1 MTESSDYESVQVFI
15 GVDVGKDTH
24 HAVAINRSG
33 KRLFDK
39 ALPNDENK
47 LRSLIS
53 DLKQHGQILLVVDQP
68 ATIGALPVAVARSE
82 GVLVGYLPG
91 LAMRRI
97 ADLHA
102 GEAKTD
108 ARDAAIIAEA
118 ARTLP
123 HALRTLKLADEQIAE
138 LSMLCGFDDDLAAQ
152 TTQASNRIRGLLTQI
167 HPALERVLGPRL
179 DHPAVLDLLQRY
191 PSPEKL
197 ASLGEKKLA
206 AQLCKLAPRLGKR
219 LAADIAQALAE
230 QTVVVPGTNAAA
242 VVLPRLALQLITL
255 RKQRDEVALAVEQR
269 VLAHPLYPVLTSMP
283 GVGVRT
289 AARLLTEVACRAFAS
304 VAHLAAYA
312 GLAPVTRRSGSSIR
326 GEHPSRRGNK
336 ALKRAL
342 FLSAFAAL
350 RDPLSRA
357 YYTRKMSQGKRHN
370 QALIALARRRCDVL
384 FAMMRDGTFIPR
396 RRHNMLDN
404 LIGHPGI
411 PLRLC
416 HRNPPFIS
424 GQPDSRLFL
433 RFSPVVMPVKVARC
447 FHDHTG
453 WFNNIRRN
461 ILMATPVSL
470 MDDQMVD
477 MAFITQL
484 TGLTDKWFYK
494 LIKVGGFPAPIKMGR
509 SSRWLK
515 SEVEAWL
522 QARIAQS
529 RP

>member
-1 MTESSDYESVQVFI
+1 MVRYCW
-15 GVDVGKDTH
+15 
-24 HAVAINRSG
+24 
-33 KRLFDK
+33 L
-39 ALPNDENK
+39 
-47 LRSLIS
+47 LIS
-53 DLKQHGQILLVVDQP
+53 QLPSVRYPSPLP
-68 ATIGALPVAVARSE
+68 AQKESLSDTS
-82 GVLVGYLPG
+82 G

-242 VVLPRLALQLITL
+242 VVLPRLALPLITL

-269 VLAHPLYPVLTSMP
+269 VLAHPSLP
-283 GVGVRT
+283 GPDQYARVGVRT

-336 ALKRAL
+336 AQTGVVPVGLRRAQ
-342 FLSAFAAL
+342 
-350 RDPLSRA
+350 DPLSVA
-357 YYTRKMSQGKRHN
+357 YYTRKMSQEN
-370 QALIALARRRCDVL
+370 DTIRRL
-384 FAMMRDGTFIPR
+384 SPR
-396 RRHNMLDN
+396 RDDAATF
-404 LIGHPGI
+404 
-411 PLRLC
+411 C
-416 HRNPPFIS
+416 
-424 GQPDSRLFL
+424 
-433 RFSPVVMPVKVARC
+433 SP
-447 FHDHTG
+447 
-453 WFNNIRRN
+453 
-461 ILMATPVSL
+461 
-470 MDDQMVD
+470 
-477 MAFITQL
+477 
-484 TGLTDKWFYK
+484 
-494 LIKVGGFPAPIKMGR
+494 
-509 SSRWLK
+509 
-515 SEVEAWL
+515 
-522 QARIAQS
+522 
-529 RP
+529 